1 MLLTAQT
8 SRENVS
14 QNKCVWTTLS
24 EFHLVCIQLDG
35 IYVGS
40 VTRAKVDK
48 DVRVRVL
55 ELKLCSDRE
64 NPVNRYPTPSISF
77 LSPFYLLVLVPSHSH
92 SPFSFWLLP
101 RHMLRPPLLLLLL
114 FFETNIRK
122 NQTNSTKMNGIEKEV
137 RLKEI
142 GTENEEMRTI
152 EWRESKNE

>member
-55 ELKLCSDRE
+55 EFEVVVR
-64 NPVNRYPTPSISF
+64 TPRTQSTATQHHPFHSVHRFIC
-77 LSPFYLLVLVPSHSH
+77 LSLPPSHWH
-92 SPFSFWLLP
+92 APFSLLAP
-101 RHMLRPPLLLLLL
+101 VEAHAYTTIAAAAAAD

-137 RLKEI
+137 RKRSE
-142 GTENEEMRTI
+142 
-152 EWRESKNE
+152 